1 MNQTAEHVIRNRD
14 DLVDTLRSRKEQLGL
29 SNAFVEAQLQMADGG
44 CDKVLG
50 PSQIKGMSILVMLD
64 MIELFGARLVIQV
77 NAETEAKMQGRWER
91 RNERLTRPHRR
102 FSKELLALARSQLF
116 AELGKRGGARRA
128 ASLTAKQRSEIARSG
143 AMARHRVVA
152 SASEGASP

>member
-1 MNQTAEHVIRNRD
+1 
-14 DLVDTLRSRKEQLGL
+14 
-29 SNAFVEAQLQMADGG
+29 
-44 CDKVLG
+44 
-50 PSQIKGMSILVMLD
+50 MSILVMLD

-143 AMARHRVVA
+143 AMARHRVAA
-152 SASEGASP
+152 SASEEASP

>member
-1 MNQTAEHVIRNRD
+1 
-14 DLVDTLRSRKEQLGL
+14 L

-50 PSQIKGMSILVMLD
+50 PSQVKGMSILVMLD

-102 FSKELLALARSQLF
+102 FSKELLSLARAQIF
-116 AELGKRGGARRA
+116 QELSARGNKARK
-128 ASLTAKQRSEIARSG
+128 AKLPPEARSNIARVAAHSRWQ
-143 AMARHRVVA
+143 RHRVVA
-152 SASEGASP
+152 KAGSVLEGAEA